1 MKIIAQTGKAYLV
14 EMTADEI
21 AMAAGFSS
29 TYNDEWAK
37 KNGGRRD
44 PVIGSELNVNAAYR
58 FHSRISEA
66 QEKCVQSAGFL
77 RGLADMIERSL
88 PDVITQPEVSNS
100 EESAS

>member
-44 PVIGSELNVNAAYR
+44 PVIGSELNVKAAYR